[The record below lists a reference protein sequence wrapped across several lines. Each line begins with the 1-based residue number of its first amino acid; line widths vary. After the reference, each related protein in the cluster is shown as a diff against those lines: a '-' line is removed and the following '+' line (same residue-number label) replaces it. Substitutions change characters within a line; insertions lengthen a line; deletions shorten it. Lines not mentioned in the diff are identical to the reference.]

1 VEKRGSMG
9 RERSTEQRIQQ
20 KIYLS
25 RKSLNSLEFEHEVL
39 RIPLKAGEETSFE
52 LLVINRGEP
61 THVHFSLSPRIRDK
75 LMIMQDKVYVI
86 ETEKVAAMVRLP
98 KSYAGV
104 TDEST
109 RGDIFVSSGYGASK
123 RAFGVEIVESE
134 ELSARTEQ
142 AGEEPQIPD
151 TMVTEKKEIPLTADE
166 RELLSRLVISACVT
180 SIFFILVVLILHVGL
195 FSDSPGG
202 LFVSALVAALL
213 FLFLVLY
220 NL

>member
-123 RAFGVEIVESE
+123 RAFGVEIVESD
-134 ELSARTEQ
+134 ELSVRTEQ

-151 TMVTEKKEIPLTADE
+151 TTVTEKKEIMLTAHE
-166 RELLSRLVISACVT
+166 REFLSRLVISACVT
-180 SIFFILVVLILHVGL
+180 SIFFILVVLMLHVGL

-202 LFVSALVAALL
+202 LFISALVAALL